1 MDNSQKMDVTG
12 PVQPNDIVMR
22 ASEIGQSMPG
32 IGALAYKQ
40 ARKGAQKGVKGIHMI
55 PESNNQN
62 VDFMNIARQN
72 VNAQLTGM
80 ANTVEA
86 ASAPPGHMLA
96 FITPQEAG
104 ILKLLGGS
112 GEMTESGVP
121 SFRPG
126 RFRGGQMNSPS
137 SEKKDRDKDD
147 TKNRDGIS
155 TLDKAMQRRPNA
167 FAAAD
172 VAAAADRI
180 AAAGGSLG
188 DEFGRG
194 GRDTRDRIAN
204 LGMTQAEID
213 EAYGTQT
220 TAGKSLAVRD
230 MMTKASGYNPN
241 IKGYDNPFNQGISL
255 DLGYATYDKL
265 IREGYTPADIARM
278 EFDQSKGL
286 LGDMKFNATLD
297 GKPVGA
303 FNINKAGGFLDN
315 IFGRGGFTF
324 NRDYMDQG
332 NRAGR
337 DRNNRRNFVEQTIA
351 QEVGSGVVGETG
363 DYLDPSEAYLPSD
376 YTSDR
381 ITEGDL
387 VPGRRRFMLRRD
399 GKKIPEGDSLTLDE
413 IRNYAMVGGF
423 NLLEPFSEYQARR
436 RQYYGPPDFGQGTDF
451 DYSGSTSG
459 GG

>member
-1 MDNSQKMDVTG
+1 MDVTG
-12 PVQPNDIVMR
+12 PIQPNDIVMR

-80 ANTVEA
+80 ANAVEA

-121 SFRPG
+121 SFRPT
-126 RFRGGQMNSPS
+126 PS
-137 SEKKDRDKDD
+137 DTKKNTENRREKDD

-155 TLDKAMQRRPNA
+155 SLDKAMRRRPDA

-172 VAAAADRI
+172 VAAATDRI

-241 IKGYDNPFNQGISL
+241 TKSYDNPFNQGISL
-255 DLGYATYDKL
+255 DLGYSAYDKL
-265 IREGYTPADIARM
+265 IRGGYTPADIARM

-303 FNINKAGGFLDN
+303 FNINKARGFLDSR
-315 IFGRGGFTF
+315 FGEGGFTF
-324 NRDYMDQG
+324 NRDLMDQG

-337 DRNNRRNFVEQTIA
+337 DRDNRRNFVEQTIA
-351 QEVGSGVVGETG
+351 QEIGSGVVGETG

>member
-1 MDNSQKMDVTG
+1 MDVTG

-80 ANTVEA
+80 ANAVEA

-121 SFRPG
+121 SFRPT
-126 RFRGGQMNSPS
+126 PS
-137 SEKKDRDKDD
+137 DTKKNTENRREKDD

-155 TLDKAMQRRPNA
+155 SLDKAMRRRPDA

-172 VAAAADRI
+172 VAAATDRI
-180 AAAGGSLG
+180 TAAGGSLA

-194 GRDTRDRIAN
+194 GRDTKERIEN

-213 EAYGTQT
+213 KEYGTQMM
-220 TAGKSLAVRD
+220 ADKSLAVRD
-230 MMTKASGYNPN
+230 MMTKASGYNPD
-241 IKGYDNPFNQGISL
+241 IKGYDNPFNQGMSL
-255 DLGYATYDKL
+255 DVGYGAYDKL
-265 IREGYTPADIARM
+265 IGKGYTPQEIARM
-278 EFDQSKGL
+278 KFDQSKGL

-315 IFGRGGFTF
+315 VFGRGGFTF
-324 NRDYMDQG
+324 TRDYMDQG
-332 NRAGR
+332 NRGR
-337 DRNNRRNFVEQTIA
+337 DRDNRRNFVEEMID
-351 QEVGSGVVGETG
+351 QEVGSGAGETG

-387 VPGRRRFMLRRD
+387 VPGRRRFMLRKD
-399 GKKIPEGDSLTLDE
+399 GKKIPEGDNLTLDE

-436 RQYYGPPDFGQGTDF
+436 RQYYGAPDFGQGTDF
-451 DYSGSTSG
+451 DYSGSTG
-459 GG
+459 GTGN

>member
-80 ANTVEA
+80 ANAVEA

-121 SFRPG
+121 SFRPT
-126 RFRGGQMNSPS
+126 PS
-137 SEKKDRDKDD
+137 DTKKNTENRREKDD

-155 TLDKAMQRRPNA
+155 SLDKAMRRRPDA

-172 VAAAADRI
+172 VAAATDRI
-180 AAAGGSLG
+180 TAAGGSLA

-194 GRDTRDRIAN
+194 GRDTKERIEN

-213 EAYGTQT
+213 KEYGTQMM
-220 TAGKSLAVRD
+220 ADKSLAVRD
-230 MMTKASGYNPN
+230 MMTKASGYNPD
-241 IKGYDNPFNQGISL
+241 IKGYDNPFNQGMSL
-255 DLGYATYDKL
+255 DVGYGAYDKL
-265 IREGYTPADIARM
+265 IGKGYTPQEIARM
-278 EFDQSKGL
+278 KFDQSKGL

-315 IFGRGGFTF
+315 VFGRGGFTF
-324 NRDYMDQG
+324 TRDYMDQG
-332 NRAGR
+332 NRGR
-337 DRNNRRNFVEQTIA
+337 DRDNRRNFVEEMID
-351 QEVGSGVVGETG
+351 QEVGSGAGETG

-387 VPGRRRFMLRRD
+387 VPGRRRFMLRKD
-399 GKKIPEGDSLTLDE
+399 GKKIPEGDNLTLDE

-436 RQYYGPPDFGQGTDF
+436 RQYYGAPDFGQGTDF
-451 DYSGSTSG
+451 DYSGSTG
-459 GG
+459 GTGN

>member
-1 MDNSQKMDVTG
+1 
-12 PVQPNDIVMR
+12 MR
-22 ASEIGQSMPG
+22 
-32 IGALAYKQ
+32 
-40 ARKGAQKGVKGIHMI
+40 
-55 PESNNQN
+55 
-62 VDFMNIARQN
+62 
-72 VNAQLTGM
+72 
-80 ANTVEA
+80 
-86 ASAPPGHMLA
+86 
-96 FITPQEAG
+96 
-104 ILKLLGGS
+104 
-112 GEMTESGVP
+112 
-121 SFRPG
+121 
-126 RFRGGQMNSPS
+126 
-137 SEKKDRDKDD
+137 
-147 TKNRDGIS
+147 
-155 TLDKAMQRRPNA
+155 RRPDA

-172 VAAAADRI
+172 VAAATDRI
-180 AAAGGSLG
+180 TAAGGSLA

-194 GRDTRDRIAN
+194 GRDTRDRIRN

-213 EAYGTQT
+213 EAYGTQMM
-220 TAGKSLAVRD
+220 ADKSIAVRD

-241 IKGYDNPFNQGISL
+241 IKGYDNPFNQGMGL
-255 DLGYATYDKL
+255 DVGYAAYDKL
-265 IREGYTPADIARM
+265 IRGGYTPADIARM

-324 NRDYMDQG
+324 THDYMDQG

-337 DRNNRRNFVEQTIA
+337 DRDNRRNFVEQTIA

>member
-1 MDNSQKMDVTG
+1 MDVTG
-12 PVQPNDIVMR
+12 PIQPNDIVMR

-80 ANTVEA
+80 ANAVEA

-121 SFRPG
+121 SFRPT
-126 RFRGGQMNSPS
+126 PS
-137 SEKKDRDKDD
+137 DTKKNTENRREKDD

-155 TLDKAMQRRPNA
+155 SLDKAMRRRPDA

-172 VAAAADRI
+172 VAAATDRI
-180 AAAGGSLG
+180 TAAGGSLA

-194 GRDTRDRIAN
+194 GRDTKERIEN

-213 EAYGTQT
+213 KEYGTQMM
-220 TAGKSLAVRD
+220 ADKSLAVRD
-230 MMTKASGYNPN
+230 MMTKASGYNPD
-241 IKGYDNPFNQGISL
+241 IKGYDNPFNQGMSL
-255 DLGYATYDKL
+255 DVGYGAYDKL
-265 IREGYTPADIARM
+265 IGKGYTPQEIARM
-278 EFDQSKGL
+278 KFDQSKGL

-315 IFGRGGFTF
+315 VFGRGGFTF
-324 NRDYMDQG
+324 TRDYMDQG
-332 NRAGR
+332 NRGR
-337 DRNNRRNFVEQTIA
+337 DRDNRRNFVEEMID
-351 QEVGSGVVGETG
+351 QEVGSGAGETG

-387 VPGRRRFMLRRD
+387 VPGRRRFMLRKD
-399 GKKIPEGDSLTLDE
+399 GKKIPEGDNLTLDE

-436 RQYYGPPDFGQGTDF
+436 RQYYGAPDFGQGTDF
-451 DYSGSTSG
+451 DYSGSTG
-459 GG
+459 GTGN

>member
-12 PVQPNDIVMR
+12 PIQPNDIVMR

-80 ANTVEA
+80 ANAVEA

-121 SFRPG
+121 SFRPT
-126 RFRGGQMNSPS
+126 PS
-137 SEKKDRDKDD
+137 DTKKNTENRREKDD

-155 TLDKAMQRRPNA
+155 SLDKAMRRRPDA

-172 VAAAADRI
+172 VAAATDRI
-180 AAAGGSLG
+180 TAAGGSLA

-194 GRDTRDRIAN
+194 GRDTKERIEN

-213 EAYGTQT
+213 KEYGTQMM
-220 TAGKSLAVRD
+220 ADKSLAVRD
-230 MMTKASGYNPN
+230 MMTKASGYNPD
-241 IKGYDNPFNQGISL
+241 IKGYDNPFNQGMSL
-255 DLGYATYDKL
+255 DVGYGAYDKL
-265 IREGYTPADIARM
+265 IGKGYTPQEIARM
-278 EFDQSKGL
+278 KFDQSKGL

-315 IFGRGGFTF
+315 VFGRGGFTF
-324 NRDYMDQG
+324 TRDYMDQG
-332 NRAGR
+332 NRGR
-337 DRNNRRNFVEQTIA
+337 DRDNRRNFVEEMID
-351 QEVGSGVVGETG
+351 QEVGSGAGETG

-387 VPGRRRFMLRRD
+387 VPGRRRFMLRKD
-399 GKKIPEGDSLTLDE
+399 GKKIPEGDNLTLDE

-436 RQYYGPPDFGQGTDF
+436 RQYYGAPDFGQGTDF
-451 DYSGSTSG
+451 DYSGSTG
-459 GG
+459 GTGN

>member
-1 MDNSQKMDVTG
+1 MYNSQKMDVTG
-12 PVQPNDIVMR
+12 PIQPNDIVMR

-80 ANTVEA
+80 ANAVEA

-121 SFRPG
+121 SFRPT
-126 RFRGGQMNSPS
+126 PS
-137 SEKKDRDKDD
+137 DTKKNTENRREKDD

-155 TLDKAMQRRPNA
+155 SLDKAMRRRPDA

-172 VAAAADRI
+172 VAAATDRI
-180 AAAGGSLG
+180 TAAGGSLA

-194 GRDTRDRIAN
+194 GRDTKERIEN

-213 EAYGTQT
+213 KEYGTQMM
-220 TAGKSLAVRD
+220 ADKSLAVRD
-230 MMTKASGYNPN
+230 MMTKASGYNPD
-241 IKGYDNPFNQGISL
+241 IKGYDNPFNQGMSL
-255 DLGYATYDKL
+255 DVGYGAYDKL
-265 IREGYTPADIARM
+265 IGKGYTPQEIARM
-278 EFDQSKGL
+278 KFDQSKGL

-315 IFGRGGFTF
+315 VFGRGGFTF
-324 NRDYMDQG
+324 TRDYMDQG
-332 NRAGR
+332 NRGR
-337 DRNNRRNFVEQTIA
+337 DRDNRRNFVEEMID
-351 QEVGSGVVGETG
+351 QEVGSGAGETG

-387 VPGRRRFMLRRD
+387 VPGRRRFMLRKD
-399 GKKIPEGDSLTLDE
+399 GKKIPEGDNLTLDE

-436 RQYYGPPDFGQGTDF
+436 RQYYGAPDFGQGTDF
-451 DYSGSTSG
+451 DYSGSTG
-459 GG
+459 GTGN